1 MKTILSSEDGL
12 AGSLSQTRRDF
23 LKLLGGGIV
32 VLINSPESAQAQDR
46 LPNSYLR
53 IGEDGTIT
61 IFTGKVEMGQGVMTA
76 LAQMA
81 AEELDA
87 PISVMRAVMGDTG
100 LCPVDSDSG
109 TWGSLT
115 IRNFGPTLRSAGA
128 KARAVLIELAAQQL
142 GLPADQLFT
151 RDASV
156 ISRADESVR
165 LSYASL
171 AGGKTVE
178 VHLATSPKVKDAA
191 EFTLS
196 GKPVLRIDA
205 VAKVTG
211 KAKYTA
217 DIRSPEIGAPEM
229 LYACILRPPA
239 QGAKL
244 KPESVDTSAAE
255 KIARVVKTGSLIATL
270 HENPEVAAEALALVQ
285 GKAQW
290 DLPQTGSNEETIH
303 QDLLPRAPAGQ
314 IAAQKGDLSSGER
327 LALAKVEQTYYTPYV
342 AHAPIEPHA
351 AVASVTDGKLTVWAS
366 TQTPFALGSQ
376 VGGRVITP
384 FVGGAFGG
392 KALWQGAGNQ
402 QATEAV
408 QLAKATGQ
416 PVQVAWTREEEFFY
430 DTFQPISVIKI
441 RAGVDSDHKISF
453 WDSQVYFVG
462 NFSMNVMFY
471 DLPNHRT
478 QVYGSWTDGK
488 GPHPF
493 TIGPWRAPGNCANT
507 FARESHFDA
516 LAAAAGMDPVEF
528 RLLHLKN
535 ARLRKVLETAAENFG
550 WRSVKTPSGRGCGV
564 ACGEYNDTYVVM
576 MAEIAVDRKTGAIKA
591 TRMLCAQDMGR
602 VINPDGARMQM
613 EGSMMMGLGYA
624 LSEEMHF
631 NKGAILDLNFD
642 TYELPRFSWMPQ
654 IETVLVGSDATALK
668 GGGEPPIITVGAVL
682 ANALFDAI
690 GVRPNRLPMTPP
702 RVLAMLQRSSLLVMS
717 QPARVGDQIRLSW
730 NGGPGIQLQKTTTL
744 TQPVWQE
751 VPNTD
756 GQSSI
761 TLPASEISSCFR
773 LIKP

>member
-1 MKTILSSEDGL
+1 M
-12 AGSLSQTRRDF
+12 
-23 LKLLGGGIV
+23 
-32 VLINSPESAQAQDR
+32 VLINMPESAQAQDR

-53 IGEDGTIT
+53 IGEDGAIT
-61 IFTGKVEMGQGVMTA
+61 ILTGKVEMGQGVMTA

-87 PISVMRAVMGDTG
+87 PLSSMRAVMGDTG
-100 LCPVDSDSG
+100 SCPADGDGG

-115 IRNFGPTLRSAGA
+115 IRNFGPTLRSAA
-128 KARAVLIELAAQQL
+128 ARARAVLIELAAQQL
-142 GLPADQLFT
+142 GLAADQLFT
-151 RDASV
+151 RDGYV
-156 ISRADESVR
+156 ISRADETVR
-165 LSYASL
+165 ISYASL
-171 AGGKTVE
+171 AGGKNVE
-178 VHLATSPKVKDAA
+178 AHLATAPKLKDASQ
-191 EFTLS
+191 FTLS
-196 GKPVLRIDA
+196 GKPALRIDA

-211 KAKYTA
+211 QAKYAA
-217 DIRSPEIGAPEM
+217 DIRSTDIGVPGM
-229 LYACILRPPA
+229 LHACILRPPA
-239 QGAKL
+239 FGAKL
-244 KPESVDTSAAE
+244 KPESLDTSAAE
-255 KIARVVKTGSLIATL
+255 KIARIVKTGSLIAVL
-270 HENPEVAAEALALVQ
+270 HEQPEVAAEALALI
-285 GKAQW
+285 KAEW
-290 DLPQTGSNEETIH
+290 DLPQSGSNDETIH

-314 IAAQKGDLSSGER
+314 IAAQKGDLPSGER
-327 LALAKVEQTYYTPYV
+327 LAVAKVEQTYYTPYL
-342 AHAPIEPHA
+342 AHAPLEPHA
-351 AVASVTDGKLTVWAS
+351 AVASVASGQTTVWAS
-366 TQTPFALGSQ
+366 TQTPFALSSQ

-408 QLAKATGQ
+408 QLAKAAGQ

-430 DTFQPISVIKI
+430 DTFQPISVSKI
-441 RAGVDSDHKISF
+441 RAGVGADHKISF

-493 TIGPWRAPGNCANT
+493 NIGPWRAPGNCANT

-535 ARLRKVLETAAENFG
+535 ARLRKVLETAAESFG
-550 WRSVKTPSGRGCGV
+550 WQSAKSPSGRGRGV
-564 ACGEYNDTYVVM
+564 ACGEYGDTCVAM
-576 MAEIAVDRKTGAIKA
+576 MAEIAVDRTTGGIKA

-624 LSEEMHF
+624 LSEELHF
-631 NKGAILDLNFD
+631 NRGAILDLNFD
-642 TYELPRFSWMPQ
+642 SYPIPRFSWMPK

-690 GVRPNRLPMTPP
+690 GVRPNRLPMTPS
-702 RVLAMLQRSSLLVMS
+702 RVLPMVQQSSLLFLS
-717 QPARVGDQIRLSW
+717 QPARAGDQIRLSW
-730 NGGPGIQLQKTTTL
+730 NGGSGIKLQKTAIL
-744 TQPVWQE
+744 INPIWQD
-751 VPNTD
+751 VPGSE

-761 TLPASEISSCFR
+761 SMPAADATAFFR
-773 LIKP
+773 LVQSAK